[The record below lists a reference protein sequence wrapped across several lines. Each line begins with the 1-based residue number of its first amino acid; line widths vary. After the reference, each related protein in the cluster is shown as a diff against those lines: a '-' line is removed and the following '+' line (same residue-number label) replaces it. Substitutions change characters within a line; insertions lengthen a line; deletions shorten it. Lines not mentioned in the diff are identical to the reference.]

1 MWQIHSVASYLLV
14 LVAVNEDVGQSLLPA
29 VIVPTFSAAP
39 GADPVAGHAAAE
51 LAEQDCLC
59 HILQDYST
67 DPWFQMKAN
76 SHMLEV
82 WGGMYTTVIIRLLY
96 LMCLS

>member
-1 MWQIHSVASYLLV
+1 M
-14 LVAVNEDVGQSLLPA
+14 LVAVTEDVAQLLLPA
-29 VIVPTFSAAP
+29 VIVPAVSAAP

-51 LAEQDCLC
+51 LAEQDCFS

-67 DPWFQMKAN
+67 DPWFQTKAN